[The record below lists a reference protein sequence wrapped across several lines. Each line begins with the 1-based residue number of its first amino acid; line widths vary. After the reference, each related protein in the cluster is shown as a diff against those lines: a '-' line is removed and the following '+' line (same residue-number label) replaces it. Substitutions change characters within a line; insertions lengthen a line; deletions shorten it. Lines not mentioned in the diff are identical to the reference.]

1 MMTFIQ
7 KSKMISLLKQYKR
20 VFAWFLSGLVMA
32 ALLFL
37 GTSNQQPA
45 TATVSNQIHA
55 TTSTQLDLTDTY
67 SDFGATHLEPNF
79 YQY

>member
-20 VFAWFLSGLVMA
+20 ALVWFISGLVMA

-45 TATVSNQIHA
+45 TASDQSQATASTVPDVTA
-55 TTSTQLDLTDTY
+55 TY
-67 SDFGATHLEPNF
+67 SDFGASHLEPNF